1 MKILIIDTDR
11 DLVEMLTNWLKG
23 CGYEVYRAYTGERAK
38 TEWAEHEPTWSC
50 SIWQIRNRR
59 AGYSTLSM

>member
-38 TEWAEHEPTWSC
+38 MEWAEHKPDLVLLDMAIPES
-50 SIWQIRNRR
+50 Q
-59 AGYSTLSM
+59 G